1 MSIFSERLSSLRKSK
16 KLTQKGL
23 AELLG
28 VTVRIVQAYEY
39 GEKKPEIDGFLR
51 LAEIFG
57 VSVDYLVGN
66 SNSNKEVN
74 TESVPSEQAEL
85 LRWIEENVGDV
96 FFYEFDKSPENA
108 KKQFMK
114 DMKYMWERDKER
126 GKDK

>member
-1 MSIFSERLSSLRKSK
+1 MQFGKNLKYFRKRAG
-16 KLTQKGL
+16 LTQKQL
-23 AELLG
+23 AQKLG
-28 VTVRIVQAYEY
+28 MTYRAYQYYES
-39 GEKKPEIDGFLR
+39 GDKFPNLEK
-51 LAEIFG
+51 G
-57 VSVDYLVGN
+57 VI
-66 SNSNKEVN
+66 ER
-74 TESVPSEQAEL
+74 SVPSEQAEL

>member
-1 MSIFSERLSSLRKSK
+1 MDLFSNRLVELRKRNK
-16 KLTQKGL
+16 VTQKNLADAVGLNVRMIQFYESGTKKPDYDNLVKL
-23 AELLG
+23 AEYFNVSLDFLSGKSDSEKG
-28 VTVRIVQAYEY
+28 VIER
-39 GEKKPEIDGFLR
+39 
-51 LAEIFG
+51 
-57 VSVDYLVGN
+57 
-66 SNSNKEVN
+66 
-74 TESVPSEQAEL
+74 SVPSEQAEL